1 MNSFRNIVIKVGP
14 KEVKSN
20 RDYLWYSL
28 KWLIVYS
35 AALSGVYFLSMI
47 GFFFIKNVEVNRFV
61 LSFVFIESVK
71 ALRFFW
77 IVFLSYGF
85 FIYRQ
90 RRSMIFPY
98 LIIDPNKKELCL
110 YEENNQNLKYII
122 SEAKILKNSIV
133 LNGIQNYYIDS
144 MVVRDLD
151 KKTST
156 DDLILLKQLF
166 QNEVQGNDVNNN
178 FEKDGF
184 RSDFLAKYKFL
195 FIFIALVEVKLLYGF
210 FSPETAQLIYSFDGK
225 FPYLDFSFLQNVRHQ
240 AALQWF
246 ICSNLM
252 YVLMGI
258 PLYFIERK
266 NHLKA
271 LDNQQKATM
280 HELK

>member
-122 SEAKILKNSIV
+122 SEAKILKNSIAF
-133 LNGIQNYYIDS
+133 LENHEE
-144 MVVRDLD
+144 
-151 KKTST
+151 
-156 DDLILLKQLF
+156 LK
-166 QNEVQGNDVNNN
+166 
-178 FEKDGF
+178 
-184 RSDFLAKYKFL
+184 
-195 FIFIALVEVKLLYGF
+195 YGC
-210 FSPETAQLIYSFDGK
+210 Q
-225 FPYLDFSFLQNVRHQ
+225 FLQFV
-240 AALQWF
+240 
-246 ICSNLM
+246 
-252 YVLMGI
+252 
-258 PLYFIERK
+258 
-266 NHLKA
+266 
-271 LDNQQKATM
+271 
-280 HELK
+280 